1 MAKGKL
7 SEEEQQILCENPNVI
22 RVNENRIMYSDN
34 FKRTFQKEFAVGKK
48 PAEIFV
54 AAGFDKKMLGGK
66 RIERAAARWRE
77 MDCVLQKE

>member
-34 FKRTFQKEFAVGKK
+34 FKRTFRKSLQQGKSRLK
-48 PAEIFV
+48 FLWQRVLI
-54 AAGFDKKMLGGK
+54 KK
-66 RIERAAARWRE
+66 
-77 MDCVLQKE
+77 C